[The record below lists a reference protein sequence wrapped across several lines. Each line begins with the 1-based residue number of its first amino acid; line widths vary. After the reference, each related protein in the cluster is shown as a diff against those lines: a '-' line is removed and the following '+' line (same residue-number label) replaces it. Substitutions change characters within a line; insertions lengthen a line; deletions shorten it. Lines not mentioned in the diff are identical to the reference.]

1 MVRVRFAPSPTGS
14 MHVGNARTALFN
26 YLFARKHGGTFILRI
41 EDTDIERHSEEA
53 VELILRVL
61 RWMGIEWDEGPY
73 RQSERLEIYREYVEK
88 LKEKGLVYECYC
100 TKEELEEMKRRQLE
114 RGEPPR
120 YTGKCRNLSE
130 REKRER
136 IERGIRPALRF
147 KVNED
152 EVISFED
159 EIRGKITISASQ
171 LGGDFVIVRSNGMPV
186 YNFTVVIDD
195 ALMNIT
201 HVIRG
206 EDHISNTPKQILLYK
221 SLGFKIP
228 KFAHLPMILGKD
240 RSKLSKRHGAV
251 SVEEFI
257 NRGYLPEAFVNFL
270 ALLGWYPKDGK
281 EILSMEEL
289 IERFDLKSVN
299 RAGAIFDTAKLDWM
313 NQVYMKKLSSSQ
325 ILELSKKFF
334 EKEGIN
340 VEDKR
345 EFVEK
350 VIEIT
355 RDYYKTLSDVPV
367 YVKEFLTDDVKF
379 TDEVLKF
386 FKEKPE
392 RVKVVEEFL
401 NELRSYEGTFNAS
414 SFMEISKRV
423 GKKLGVKGKELF
435 MPLRGAI
442 TGKLSGVEIQNAS
455 EVLGKE
461 RVIKRLENFLNRGLV
476 G

>member
-1 MVRVRFAPSPTGS
+1 

>member
-1 MVRVRFAPSPTGS
+1 

-228 KFAHLPMILGKD
+228 RFAHLPMILGKD

>member
-1 MVRVRFAPSPTGS
+1 

-159 EIRGKITISASQ
+159 EIRGKITISAFQ

-228 KFAHLPMILGKD
+228 RFAHLPMILGKD

-401 NELRSYEGTFNAS
+401 NELKSYEGTFNAS
-414 SFMEISKRV
+414 NFMEISKKV

>member
-1 MVRVRFAPSPTGS
+1 
-14 MHVGNARTALFN
+14 
-26 YLFARKHGGTFILRI
+26 
-41 EDTDIERHSEEA
+41 
-53 VELILRVL
+53 
-61 RWMGIEWDEGPY
+61 
-73 RQSERLEIYREYVEK
+73 
-88 LKEKGLVYECYC
+88 
-100 TKEELEEMKRRQLE
+100 
-114 RGEPPR
+114 
-120 YTGKCRNLSE
+120 
-130 REKRER
+130 
-136 IERGIRPALRF
+136 
-147 KVNED
+147 
-152 EVISFED
+152 
-159 EIRGKITISASQ
+159 
-171 LGGDFVIVRSNGMPV
+171 MPV

-201 HVIRG
+201 HVIMG

-221 SLGFKIP
+221 SLGFKLP

-270 ALLGWYPKDGK
+270 ALLGWYPKDGE

-414 SFMEISKRV
+414 GFMEISKKV

>member
-1 MVRVRFAPSPTGS
+1 
-14 MHVGNARTALFN
+14 
-26 YLFARKHGGTFILRI
+26 
-41 EDTDIERHSEEA
+41 
-53 VELILRVL
+53 
-61 RWMGIEWDEGPY
+61 
-73 RQSERLEIYREYVEK
+73 
-88 LKEKGLVYECYC
+88 
-100 TKEELEEMKRRQLE
+100 
-114 RGEPPR
+114 
-120 YTGKCRNLSE
+120 
-130 REKRER
+130 
-136 IERGIRPALRF
+136 
-147 KVNED
+147 
-152 EVISFED
+152 
-159 EIRGKITISASQ
+159 
-171 LGGDFVIVRSNGMPV
+171 
-186 YNFTVVIDD
+186 
-195 ALMNIT
+195 MNIT

-228 KFAHLPMILGKD
+228 RFAHLPMILGKD

>member
-159 EIRGKITISASQ
+159 EIRGKITISAFQ

-228 KFAHLPMILGKD
+228 RFAHLPMILGKD

-401 NELRSYEGTFNAS
+401 NELKSYEGTFNAS
-414 SFMEISKRV
+414 NFMEISKKV

>member
-414 SFMEISKRV
+414 GFMEISKKV

-461 RVIKRLENFLNRGLV
+461 RVIRRLENFLNRGLV